1 MLLTLVAFVLILSIL
16 IFVHEFGHFI
26 VAKKTGIKVE
36 EFGFGYPPRIW
47 GKKIGETIYSIN
59 ALPIG
64 GFVKLL
70 GEELGEE
77 VDEKEKGRTFY
88 SKSKKVRVVTLL
100 AGVTMNFVLAVAVFS
115 IIYTQVGIPTKT
127 DKVMVV
133 GIAENSPADV
143 AGLKENDIIIAADG
157 RNVTDND
164 SFIQITKEKAGQK
177 LVLEVKRDQD
187 NPCQQKVLGGVPGM
201 EISCR
206 DGNLLMTVFPRE
218 NPPVGEGPLGVAISQ
233 MEMKFYPFWQMPIR
247 GSIEGFKEAF
257 AWTRLILKS
266 LVEMIVQLVTL
277 GKIPQ
282 DVAGPIGI
290 FQVTSGVVKSGYLT
304 VLQFLGM
311 LSINL
316 AIINVLPFPALD
328 GGRLIFIGYEAITR
342 RRPKPSFERTINTA
356 GMVFLIFLI
365 LLITINDILR
375 VIKTSGFINQL
386 SRLKDLLPL

>member
-59 ALPIG
+59 ALPVG

-77 VDEKEKGRTFY
+77 IDEKEKGRTFY

-115 IIYTQVGIPTKT
+115 IIYTQVGIPTKI

-177 LVLEVKRDQD
+177 LVLEVKRDKD

-206 DGNLLMTVFPRE
+206 DGNLLVTVFPRE

-386 SRLKDLLPL
+386 SRLRDLLPL

>member
-59 ALPIG
+59 ALPVG

-77 VDEKEKGRTFY
+77 IDEKEKGRTFY

-115 IIYTQVGIPTKT
+115 IIYTQIGIPTKT

-143 AGLKENDIIIAADG
+143 AGLNENDIIIAADG

-177 LVLEVKRDQD
+177 LVLEVKRNQD

-206 DGNLLMTVFPRE
+206 DGNLLVTVFPRE

-386 SRLKDLLPL
+386 SRLRDLLPL

>member
-47 GKKIGETIYSIN
+47 GKKIGEAIYSIN
-59 ALPIG
+59 ALPVG

-77 VDEKEKGRTFY
+77 IDEKEKGRTFY

-115 IIYTQVGIPTKT
+115 IIYTQIGIPTKT

-143 AGLKENDIIIAADG
+143 AGLKENDIIIAANG
-157 RNVTDND
+157 KNVTDND
-164 SFIQITKEKAGQK
+164 SFIQMTKEKAGQK

-206 DGNLLMTVFPRE
+206 DGNLLVTVFPRE

-342 RRPKPSFERTINTA
+342 RRPKPSFERMINTA

-365 LLITINDILR
+365 FLITINDILR
-375 VIKTSGFINQL
+375 IIKTSGFINQL
-386 SRLKDLLPL
+386 SRLRDLLPL